1 MDSLEV
7 KAFNFNHE
15 CLSECLHVGSPQN
28 VDKLQKRDLELR
40 QKGKFFNFHLS
51 FSICKKE
58 VDKETCFWF
67 LLVLA
72 PEMMERLLTVSSRHH
87 CQCGVSLWLDVG
99 ATIWLG
105 CSKRLAF
112 RLR

>member
-40 QKGKFFNFHLS
+40 QKGKFFNFHFS
-51 FSICKKE
+51 FSICKKRWTRKH
-58 VDKETCFWF
+58 VFGFCWSW
-67 LLVLA
+67 LL
-72 PEMMERLLTVSSRHH
+72 R
-87 CQCGVSLWLDVG
+87 
-99 ATIWLG
+99 
-105 CSKRLAF
+105 
-112 RLR
+112 